1 MLKEETNVKCVICHG
16 DKINMMEVKEEYSIG
31 NDIVYIPITVPVCKT
46 CGERYYDRRTMQF
59 LEKTEEN
66 LLKNKPS
73 LKEIGKILIYEDAH
87 INS

>member
-1 MLKEETNVKCVICHG
+1 MKCVICHG
-16 DKINMMEVKEEYSIG
+16 DRINMMEVKEEYSIG
-31 NDIVYIPITVPVCKT
+31 NDIVYIPIKVPVCKT

-66 LLKNKPS
+66 LLKNKPA
-73 LKEIGKILIYEDAH
+73 LKEIGKILIYEDAQ